1 MVMQFDP
8 LDPSDS
14 YKFEI
19 LKIREGGGRHF
30 EKKIENSPYVSNDE
44 HDIVSDVSFP
54 TGGRNKAVLHIQS

>member
-30 EKKIENSPYVSNDE
+30 EKKSKIHRISATMNT
-44 HDIVSDVSFP
+44 I
-54 TGGRNKAVLHIQS
+54 